1 MSSATP
7 ATKHLV
13 TLCQQATFIKSASEV
28 TQCPADRGYEVAFA
42 GRSNAGKSSALN
54 TLTHARLARTSKT
67 PGRTQLINFFGLDEQ
82 RRLVDLPGYG
92 YAKVPLALKEH
103 WKQHLDAYLTERD
116 SLAGLVLVMDIRHPL
131 SDFDRM
137 MLEWSNVSG
146 LPAHILLSKADKL
159 AYGAAKNTLL
169 KVQTIVRKEYG
180 NRASVQLF
188 SAPKRQGLEE
198 AYAVLDSWLFAPQD
212 QDQDMDD
219 VEIDRSEDPGYE
231 GGDGE

>member
-1 MSSATP
+1 MPPATP
-7 ATKHLV
+7 LV
-13 TLCQQATFIKSASEV
+13 SLCQQATFIKSASQVE
-28 TQCPADRGYEVAFA
+28 QCPLDRGYEVAFA

-67 PGRTQLINFFGLDEQ
+67 PGRTQLINFFALDEQ

-103 WKQHLDAYLTERD
+103 WKEHLDAYLTGRD

-137 MLEWSNVSG
+137 MLEWSDVTG

-159 AYGAAKNTLL
+159 AYGAAKNVLL

-180 NRASVQLF
+180 NRATVQLF

-198 AYAVLDSWLFAPQD
+198 AYEVLETWLFNEEDEQQPEAEPD
-212 QDQDMDD
+212 LGDD
-219 VEIDRSEDPGYE
+219 
-231 GGDGE
+231 

>member
-1 MSSATP
+1 MPSATP
-7 ATKHLV
+7 LV
-13 TLCQQATFIKSASEV
+13 SLCQQATFIKSASQVE
-28 TQCPADRGYEVAFA
+28 QCPLDRGYEVAFA

-92 YAKVPLALKEH
+92 YATVPLALKEH
-103 WKQHLDAYLTERD
+103 WKEHLDAYLTGRE

-137 MLEWSNVSG
+137 MLEWSDVTG

-159 AYGAAKNTLL
+159 AYGAAKNVLL

-180 NRASVQLF
+180 NRATVQLF

-198 AYAVLDSWLFAPQD
+198 AYEILESWLFTD
-212 QDQDMDD
+212 
-219 VEIDRSEDPGYE
+219 EDEDEEESVPGIN
-231 GGDGE
+231 DA

>member
-1 MSSATP
+1 MPSATP
-7 ATKHLV
+7 LV
-13 TLCQQATFIKSASEV
+13 SLCQQATFIKSASQVE
-28 TQCPADRGYEVAFA
+28 QCPLDRGFEVAFA

-103 WKQHLDAYLTERD
+103 WKEHLDAYLTGRD

-137 MLEWSNVSG
+137 MLEWSDVSG

-159 AYGAAKNTLL
+159 AYGAAKNVLL

-180 NRASVQLF
+180 NRATVQLF

-198 AYAVLDSWLFAPQD
+198 AYEVLETWLFNEED
-212 QDQDMDD
+212 QPPAESDA
-219 VEIDRSEDPGYE
+219 ED
-231 GGDGE
+231 GGE

>member
-1 MSSATP
+1 MSSAMP
-7 ATKHLV
+7 LV
-13 TLCQQATFIKSASEV
+13 SLCQQATFIKSASEV
-28 TQCPADRGYEVAFA
+28 EQCPMDVGYEVAFA

-67 PGRTQLINFFGLDEQ
+67 PGRTQLINFFALDEQ

-103 WKQHLDAYLTERD
+103 WKLHLDAYLTQRD
-116 SLAGLVLVMDIRHPL
+116 SLVGLVLVMDIRHPL

-137 MLEWSNVSG
+137 MLEWANVSG

-159 AYGAAKNTLL
+159 AYGAAKNVLL
-169 KVQTIVRKEYG
+169 KVQTTIRKEYG
-180 NRASVQLF
+180 NRATVQLF

-198 AYAVLDSWLFAPQD
+198 AYEVLDVWFFSEEE
-212 QDQDMDD
+212 DD
-219 VEIDRSEDPGYE
+219 DSEDVSAE
-231 GGDGE
+231 

>member
-7 ATKHLV
+7 LV
-13 TLCQQATFIKSASEV
+13 SLCQQATFIKSASQV
-28 TQCPADRGYEVAFA
+28 DQCPMDVGYEVAFA

-67 PGRTQLINFFGLDEQ
+67 PGRTQLINFFALDEQ

-103 WKQHLDAYLTERD
+103 WKQHLDAYLTQRD
-116 SLAGLVLVMDIRHPL
+116 SLVGLVLVMDIRHPL

-137 MLEWSNVSG
+137 MLEWADVSG

-159 AYGAAKNTLL
+159 AYGAAKNVLL
-169 KVQTIVRKEYG
+169 KVQSTVRKEYG
-180 NRASVQLF
+180 NRATVQLF

-198 AYAVLDSWLFAPQD
+198 AYEVLDVWFF
-212 QDQDMDD
+212 
-219 VEIDRSEDPGYE
+219 SEDE
-231 GGDGE
+231 DESEDVSAE

>member
-1 MSSATP
+1 MPPATP
-7 ATKHLV
+7 LV
-13 TLCQQATFIKSASEV
+13 SLCQQATFIKSASQVE
-28 TQCPADRGYEVAFA
+28 QCPLDRGYEVAFA

-67 PGRTQLINFFGLDEQ
+67 PGRTQLINFFALDEQ

-103 WKQHLDAYLTERD
+103 WKEHLDAYLTGRD

-137 MLEWSNVSG
+137 MLEWSDVTG
-146 LPAHILLSKADKL
+146 LPAHVLLSKADKL
-159 AYGAAKNTLL
+159 AYGAAKNVLL

-180 NRASVQLF
+180 NRATVQLF

-198 AYAVLDSWLFAPQD
+198 AYEVLETWLFNEEDEQQPEAEPD
-212 QDQDMDD
+212 LGDD
-219 VEIDRSEDPGYE
+219 
-231 GGDGE
+231 

>member
-1 MSSATP
+1 MPSATP
-7 ATKHLV
+7 LV
-13 TLCQQATFIKSASEV
+13 SLCQQATFIKSASQVE
-28 TQCPADRGYEVAFA
+28 QCPLDRGYEVAFA

-67 PGRTQLINFFGLDEQ
+67 PGRTQLINFFALDEQ

-103 WKQHLDAYLTERD
+103 WKEHLDAYLTGRE

-137 MLEWSNVSG
+137 MLEWSDVTG

-159 AYGAAKNTLL
+159 AYGAAKNVLL
-169 KVQTIVRKEYG
+169 KVQAIVRKEYG
-180 NRASVQLF
+180 NRATVQLF

-198 AYAVLDSWLFAPQD
+198 AYEVLETWLFDEEDISGAVVQS
-212 QDQDMDD
+212 DD
-219 VEIDRSEDPGYE
+219 S
-231 GGDGE
+231 GE

>member
-1 MSSATP
+1 MSSAP
-7 ATKHLV
+7 SATKHLV

-28 TQCPADRGYEVAFA
+28 TQCPLDRGYEVAFA

-103 WKQHLDAYLTERD
+103 WKQHLDAYLTERN
-116 SLAGLVLVMDIRHPL
+116 SLVGLVLVMDIRHPL

-137 MLEWSNVSG
+137 MLEWSDVSG

-159 AYGAAKNTLL
+159 AFGAAKNTLL

-198 AYAVLDSWLFAPQD
+198 AYSVLDTWFFSELDEDEAD
-212 QDQDMDD
+212 EERDD
-219 VEIDRSEDPGYE
+219 AQETGAE
-231 GGDGE
+231 GTGEQE